1 MDNYEVYRSDE
12 TDVNYTGDRYNFR
25 DHSITLLRNKK
36 PIHFTNEIVK
46 TNAKHT
52 QRPHERDHLPNVV
65 QKHPT

>member
-12 TDVNYTGDRYNFR
+12 TDVNYTGDRYNFT

-46 TNAKHT
+46 TNAT
-52 QRPHERDHLPNVV
+52 YISGDCNY
-65 QKHPT
+65 